1 MAEENHRNLP
11 KKTMATLFPGIYPNI
26 RHTNAITT
34 NANIAATTS
43 NNSSTHAFTSTS
55 TTTELQYQ
63 LNIEMKQ

>member
-1 MAEENHRNLP
+1 
-11 KKTMATLFPGIYPNI
+11 MATLFPGIYPNI